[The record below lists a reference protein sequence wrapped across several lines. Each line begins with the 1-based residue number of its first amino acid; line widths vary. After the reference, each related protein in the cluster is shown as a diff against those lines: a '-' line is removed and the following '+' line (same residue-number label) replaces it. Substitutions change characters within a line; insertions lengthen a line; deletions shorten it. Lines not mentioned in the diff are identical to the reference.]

1 MKKDTYHHGNLRNEL
16 IEKGLQYLD
25 KHGEDSLS
33 MRKLAD
39 SAGVSSAA
47 PYAHFKNKEAYL
59 QAVQEYVTLQFSDAL
74 TMAAEGCQDP
84 SRILLEM
91 GKAYVLFFYE
101 NPLYYKFL
109 FTRGN
114 VDVRQYQPFTFFER
128 KVRDFFLHTLRM
140 EFSEDVLRAKTYA
153 LWSMVHGLAQLVT
166 MDDVIDEERVEEVV
180 ETILSSVSLT

>member
-1 MKKDTYHHGNLRNEL
+1 MKDTYHHGNLKQEL
-16 IEKGLQYLD
+16 IEKGLEYID
-25 KHGEDSLS
+25 KYGEESLS

-47 PYAHFKNKEAYL
+47 PYAHFKNKEEYL
-59 QAVQEYVTLQFSDAL
+59 NTVSKYITEKYSDAL
-74 TMAAEGCQDP
+74 LLAIGSCKDP
-84 SRILLEM
+84 ARILLEL

-114 VDVRQYQPFTFFER
+114 IEMKEYRPFKIFE
-128 KVRDFFLHTLRM
+128 KTVQDFFKNTVKREM
-140 EFSEDVLRAKTYA
+140 PAEILRAKLYA

-166 MDDVIDEERVEEVV
+166 IQGVINLNDIDVEIER
-180 ETILSSVSLT
+180 ILSSVTV